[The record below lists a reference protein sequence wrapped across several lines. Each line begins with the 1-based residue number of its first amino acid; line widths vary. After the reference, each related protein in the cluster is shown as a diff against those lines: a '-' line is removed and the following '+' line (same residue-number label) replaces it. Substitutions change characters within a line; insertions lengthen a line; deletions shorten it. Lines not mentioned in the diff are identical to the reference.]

1 MNLQRMYDTTKV
13 HFQEM
18 TNGTVNVT
26 ELIAALICEK
36 DNFVEGIQYVQG
48 LIDGSMTLLL
58 MTKDGIYAARDKMG
72 RTPVEIGHKE
82 GPTVCPLRVMP
93 ILIWVTKIIR
103 NLAPERS
110 YL

>member
-1 MNLQRMYDTTKV
+1 
-13 HFQEM
+13 M

-82 GPTVCPLRVMP
+82 GHTVFLLKVMP
-93 ILIWVTKIIR
+93 ISTLDTKIIK
-103 NLAPERS
+103 S
-110 YL
+110 

>member
-1 MNLQRMYDTTKV
+1 
-13 HFQEM
+13 M

-72 RTPVEIGHKE
+72 RTPVEIGRKE
-82 GPTVCPLRVMP
+82 GHTVFPLKSCLYQP
-93 ILIWVTKIIR
+93 WIR
-103 NLAPERS
+103 RL
-110 YL
+110 